1 MKIKKILSILMIATF
16 TSAMPVS
23 VGAVPPKSGNSQKSE
38 QNGDVMPFMN
48 EYDAAKLAIN
58 DVSKNLQ
65 PRTNIHPSSKKY
77 YDTAYQR
84 AKKEKLN
91 RQGFDDGVKARPQA
105 KFEDKQHSDWYNEGF
120 EKGKIMYAYNA
131 GVDDGAAGRPNR
143 RDLFAGNLQSLQNYD
158 RGRLRGINIFA
169 SEDREKK
176 MNRRN
181 MLTDSNELALYDKVY
196 SKFIN
201 SYY

>member
-23 VGAVPPKSGNSQKSE
+23 VEAVPPKSGNSQKSE
-38 QNGDVMPFMN
+38 QTNDVMPFMN
-48 EYDAAKLAIN
+48 EYAAAKLAIN

-65 PRTNIHPSSKKY
+65 PRRNIHPSSKKY
-77 YDTAYQR
+77 YDAAYQR

-91 RQGFDDGVKARPQA
+91 RQGFDDAVEARPQA
-105 KFEDKQHSDWYNEGF
+105 KFEDKQHSDWYNEGYA
-120 EKGKIMYAYNA
+120 KGKIMYAYNA
-131 GVDDGAAGRPNR
+131 GVDDGSSGSPNQ
-143 RDLFAGNLQSLQNYD
+143 RDLFSSNSQALQNYD
-158 RGRLRGINIFA
+158 RGRMRGINIFA

-181 MLTDSNELALYDKVY
+181 MLTDVSELALYDKVC
-196 SKFIN
+196 SKLIN
-201 SYY
+201 PYY

>member
-16 TSAMPVS
+16 ISTMPVS
-23 VGAVPPKSGNSQKSE
+23 VGATPPKSGNSQKSE
-38 QNGDVMPFMN
+38 KNDDVMPFMN

-58 DVSKNLQ
+58 DASNNLQ
-65 PRTNIHPSSKKY
+65 PRTNIHPASKKY
-77 YDTAYQR
+77 YDAAYQN
-84 AKKEKLN
+84 AKKERLN
-91 RQGFDDGVKARPQA
+91 RQGFDDAVEARPQA
-105 KFEDKQHSDWYNEGF
+105 KFENKQHSDWYNEGF
-120 EKGKIMYAYNA
+120 EKGKIIYAYNA
-131 GVDDGAAGRPNR
+131 GVDDGSAGRPNR
-143 RDLFAGNLQSLQNYD
+143 RELFASNVQALKNYD
-158 RGRLRGINIFA
+158 RGRMRGINILA

-181 MLTDSNELALYDKVY
+181 MLTDSSELALYDKVY